1 MESFWNGF
9 EKQAAP
15 GFVHGGYAMKMLRE
29 SKALKPATSV
39 ATGAAKAATQAATS
53 TAGKVRFGSG
63 SYHPDTVK
71 ALERTQIAKG
81 PKLV

>member
-29 SKALKPATSV
+29 SKALKPAASVAAGAASV
-39 ATGAAKAATQAATS
+39 ATKAAIKTISPISQSTINATRL
-53 TAGKVRFGSG
+53 GRN
-63 SYHPDTVK
+63 
-71 ALERTQIAKG
+71 
-81 PKLV
+81 KLNIMDIK